1 VSEVRAHLTG
11 HGLDAEVADAVVE
24 ELIEQGALDDERFAR
39 VFVQDKRAL
48 EQWGAERIGR
58 GLAARGIDREL
69 ADAALAERSDDDGGD
84 GDDER
89 DRALALLHHRFP
101 VPPRERRDRERA
113 LGVLLRKGYEYELA
127 LEALER
133 HCSVHG

>member
-1 VSEVRAHLTG
+1 VRAHLTG
-11 HGLDAEVADAVVE
+11 HGVDAEVADAVVE

-48 EQWGAERIGR
+48 EQWGAERIKR
-58 GLAARGIDREL
+58 GLVARGIDREL
-69 ADAALAERSDDDGGD
+69 ADAALAEPSADNDGGDD

>member
-1 VSEVRAHLTG
+1 MTG
-11 HGLDAEVADAVVE
+11 HGVDAEVADAVVE

-48 EQWGAERIGR
+48 EQWGSERIGR

-69 ADAALAERSDDDGGD
+69 ADAAIAERSDDDGGD
-84 GDDER
+84 GGDER